1 MRDLGLSKVNSKLL
15 ASKLKEKNVFTPAT
29 NIMFFCTRE
38 QDLLVYFDENK
49 TSNSNF
55 VYCQDIHRL
64 LERVGVEEHLPD
76 AWRLFVDSNKRS
88 LKCILLYNENENFSV
103 PIGNSIHV
111 KEM

>member
-1 MRDLGLSKVNSKLL
+1 MHDLGWSKVNSKLL
-15 ASKLKEKNVFTPAT
+15 ASKLKEKNVLAPAT

-49 TSNSNF
+49 TSNRNF

-64 LERVGVEEHLPD
+64 LERMGVEEHLPCK
-76 AWRLFVDSNKRS
+76 WSLFVDSNKRS
-88 LKCILLYNENENFSV
+88 LKCILLYNENETFNV